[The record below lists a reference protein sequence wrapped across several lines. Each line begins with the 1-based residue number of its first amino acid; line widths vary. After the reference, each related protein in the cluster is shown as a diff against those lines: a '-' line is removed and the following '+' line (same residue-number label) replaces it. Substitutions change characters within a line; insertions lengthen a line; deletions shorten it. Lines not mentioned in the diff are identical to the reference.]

1 MDLMNVLEFMEHREF
16 KINTEYVKL
25 FWDAISNEEWMYLSD
40 EIIMSYMT
48 NEKGSDA
55 VKQFIRRKLLEC
67 DDYKENI
74 DYKNITKNDDLVKNN
89 IFKKTSN
96 RKKYY
101 AVTGKCFKT
110 LLLKSNTLKSNSIRE
125 YYINLEEL
133 YIQYMKYQCGFYKT
147 NYCDKVNDLTSQL
160 HNVKYTREIK
170 IKELEQT
177 LNERYKIGCVYYI
190 KSGEYTKIGYTFNLP
205 ERLKSLQTA
214 NPIKLIVE
222 KTALYQFPHIAE
234 AELHKKYKKYH
245 VQGEWFKFC

>member
-1 MDLMNVLEFMEHREF
+1 MSLMTVLEFMEHKEF

-25 FWDAISNEEWMYLSD
+25 FWNVISNEEWMYLSSTMITEEMGYKNLMLFYRD
-40 EIIMSYMT
+40 
-48 NEKGSDA
+48 NL
-55 VKQFIRRKLLEC
+55 VN
-67 DDYKENI
+67 YKENI
-74 DYKNITKNDDLVKNN
+74 DYKEIKKTDDLIKSV
-89 IFKKTSN
+89 ILKKTSN
-96 RKKYY
+96 QGGHNKKYY
-101 AVTGKCFKT
+101 AITGKCFKT

-133 YIQYMKYQCGFYKT
+133 YIQYIKYQCGFYKT
-147 NYCDKVNDLTSQL
+147 NYYDKVNDLTSQL
-160 HNVKYTREIK
+160 HNIKYTREIK

-205 ERLKSLQTA
+205 ERLNSLQTA

-222 KTALYQFPHIAE
+222 KTMLCQFPHIKE
-234 AELHKKYKKYH
+234 AKLHKKYKKHH